1 LDHPQGGVLRRGAT
15 FSVVAEAH
23 LGLAEANGVL
33 ALADAIELLEIC
45 LVNALEAVSKR
56 IIE

>member
-1 LDHPQGGVLRRGAT
+1 MLRRGAT
-15 FSVVAEAH
+15 FSVVAKAH
-23 LGLAEANGVL
+23 LGLAQANSVF

-56 IIE
+56 IVG